1 MRRQRPLHEKIVS
14 VFTYLMAA
22 VYVLV
27 GIGIIAAPVNTGLP
41 DSIKIAFG
49 SLLILYG
56 VFRMVRVYKQTGD

>member
-1 MRRQRPLHEKIVS
+1 
-14 VFTYLMAA
+14 MAA

-27 GIGIIAAPVNTGLP
+27 GIGIIVAPVNTGLP

-49 SLLILYG
+49 CLLILYG